1 MPIIIDGWN
10 LLRSDASLISDD
22 GGAGSIEAALELV
35 CYLEDFQRSHADPIV
50 LVFDSKNEYLGIDHK
65 NNAKLSVI
73 AAKNADNYIKKYIEE
88 IPERQRKNL
97 RVVSSDKDVYYYAK
111 SAYAS
116 PVESGKFW
124 ALLDK

>member
-10 LLRSDASLISDD
+10 FLRSEASSISDD
-22 GGAGSIEAALELV
+22 DDARSIEAALELI
-35 CYLEDFQRSHADPIV
+35 CWLEDFQRSHADPIV
-50 LVFDSKNEYLGIDHK
+50 LVFDSKNEHLGIDHINSPK
-65 NNAKLSVI
+65 FSVV
-73 AAKNADNYIKKYIEE
+73 AARNADKYIKGYIEN

-116 PVESGKFW
+116 PVKSDEFW
-124 ALLDK
+124 AVLDK